1 MNFNMYQGMD
11 HFMAKLPP
19 LIPVGEDV
27 PENTEKAGSGE
38 QNPADGSWTV
48 YNPNVLRG
56 NLDNDK
62 DYHTD
67 VRMSVGWNSEA
78 TAKERGEKP
87 ARPWMSEFAQQPYM
101 FPSGWDAEACVG
113 LFLYITLDHF
123 TSLFIFTLNSALFAK
138 MAESTPRAS
147 DNNSHYPHPS
157 LSLPH
162 PTLSLDFRMSV
173 TLNPRISVGPT
184 PLGHRNWISFTGGT
198 WSGSWGSGIVLV
210 GRFNYCICHLLT

>member
-27 PENTEKAGSGE
+27 PEDTEKAGSGE

-48 YNPNVLRG
+48 YSPNVLRG

-62 DYHTD
+62 DYNTD

-101 FPSGWDAEACVG
+101 FRSGWDAEA
-113 LFLYITLDHF
+113 
-123 TSLFIFTLNSALFAK
+123 
-138 MAESTPRAS
+138 
-147 DNNSHYPHPS
+147 
-157 LSLPH
+157 
-162 PTLSLDFRMSV
+162 
-173 TLNPRISVGPT
+173 
-184 PLGHRNWISFTGGT
+184 
-198 WSGSWGSGIVLV
+198 
-210 GRFNYCICHLLT
+210 